1 MDLNGI
7 DAASVIAVLALLS
20 FLFACFK
27 FLIRPLE
34 KGQLE
39 LRGDIRELQGN
50 VKALQGN
57 VKALEKGQTEI
68 KETLKILLS
77 RQAPPAPAGS
87 QGK

>member
-7 DAASVIAVLALLS
+7 DPASVIAVLALLS

-27 FLIRPLE
+27 FMIRPLE

-39 LRGDIRELQGN
+39 L
-50 VKALQGN
+50 
-57 VKALEKGQTEI
+57 EKGQKEI

-77 RQAPPAPAGS
+77 RQALQAPQAPAGG

>member
-7 DAASVIAVLALLS
+7 DSGSVIAVLALLS

-27 FLIRPLE
+27 FMIRPLE
-34 KGQLE
+34 KGQKE
-39 LRGDIRELQGN
+39 
-50 VKALQGN
+50 
-57 VKALEKGQTEI
+57 LEKGQKELEKGQAEI

-77 RQAPPAPAGS
+77 RQAPQAPAGG

>member
-7 DAASVIAVLALLS
+7 DSGSVIAVLALLS

-27 FLIRPLE
+27 FMIRPLE
-34 KGQLE
+34 KGQKE
-39 LRGDIRELQGN
+39 
-50 VKALQGN
+50 
-57 VKALEKGQTEI
+57 LEKGQMEI

-77 RQAPPAPAGS
+77 RQAPQAPAGS

>member
-20 FLFACFK
+20 FVFVCFK
-27 FLIRPLE
+27 LLIRPLE

-39 LRGDIRELQGN
+39 LRGGIRE
-50 VKALQGN
+50 LQGN

-77 RQAPPAPAGS
+77 RQAPPA
-87 QGK
+87 